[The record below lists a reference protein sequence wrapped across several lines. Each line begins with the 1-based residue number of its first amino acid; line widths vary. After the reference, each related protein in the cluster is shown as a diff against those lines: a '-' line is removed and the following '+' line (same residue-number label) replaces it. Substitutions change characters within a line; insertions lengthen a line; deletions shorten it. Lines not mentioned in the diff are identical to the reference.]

1 MNVLSLF
8 DGMSCGQIALNRIGI
23 KPTKYYASEI
33 DKHAMTVSKANYPD
47 TIYVGD
53 VTKWKEWDI
62 DWSSIDLLLAGS
74 PCQGFSMAGKQL
86 AFDDPRSAL
95 FFVFIDIW
103 EHIQK
108 NNPKAH
114 YLLEN
119 VRMKQE
125 HENVISRILDIKPI
139 IINSALV
146 SAQNRVRLYWTN
158 IHNQKEG
165 LFGFN
170 YCAIPQP
177 QDKGILLKD
186 VLEDQVDDK
195 YYLSDKLIQG
205 FERHA
210 ERHAE
215 RGNGFKFEP
224 KTKETEKGNCLNAR
238 MHKMGADDNYI
249 ITHST
254 QPRTGKGQGGKG
266 HLMKQ
271 DQRSY
276 CLDTGNSQA
285 IEIVAMRGRNPE
297 NPKSRESGLPTKQM
311 LEARTDGKTNCI
323 TTVQKDN
330 LVRKVNQLNKSI
342 ESGGKQPY
350 QHNRVYSEYGLMTA
364 LDTDSGRKSVQTQ
377 SNIRRLTPIECER
390 LQTVP
395 DNYTAHVSDTQRYKM
410 LGNGWTVD
418 VICHILRH
426 LN

>member
-95 FFVFIDIW
+95 FFVFVDIW

-108 NNPKAH
+108 HNPNSH

-125 HENVISRILDIKPI
+125 HENVISRILNIKPI

-158 IHNQKEG
+158 IKNESFG
-165 LFGFN
+165 LFGDLE
-170 YCAIPQP
+170 CTIPQP
-177 QDKGILLKD
+177 DDQGILLKD
-186 VLEDQVDDK
+186 VLEQDVDVK
-195 YYLSDKLIQG
+195 YYIK
-205 FERHA
+205 
-210 ERHAE
+210 
-215 RGNGFKFEP
+215 NP
-224 KTKETEKGNCLNAR
+224 KWEFDGMNLNSKGNTLRVGAQGSQSKKHNFDLIKVNKKGKKKNNQNKAGCLTAGGNSGGNHSD
-238 MHKMGADDNYI
+238 MDLI

-254 QPRTGKGQGGKG
+254 QPRNGKGQGGKG

-285 IEIVAMRGRNPE
+285 IEIE
-297 NPKSRESGLPTKQM
+297 
-311 LEARTDGKTNCI
+311 
-323 TTVQKDN
+323 
-330 LVRKVNQLNKSI
+330 
-342 ESGGKQPY
+342 
-350 QHNRVYSEYGLMTA
+350 
-364 LDTDSGRKSVQTQ
+364 

-395 DNYTAHVSDTQRYKM
+395 DDYTAHVSDTQRYKM

-418 VICHILRH
+418 VICHILQFIDKEK
-426 LN
+426 

>member
-23 KPTKYYASEI
+23 KPNKYYASEI
-33 DKHAMTVSKANYPD
+33 DKHAMQVSKANYPN

-95 FFVFIDIW
+95 FFVFVDIW
-103 EHIQK
+103 NHIK
-108 NNPKAH
+108 KHNPNAH

-139 IINSALV
+139 IINSALL

-158 IHNQKEG
+158 IYNKSEG
-165 LFGFN
+165 LFGFK

-177 QDKGILLKD
+177 KDKGILLKD
-186 VLEDQVDDK
+186 VLEDQVDEK
-195 YYLSDKLIQG
+195 YYLSDKLIKG
-205 FERHA
+205 FQRHA

-224 KTKETEKGNCLNAR
+224 IEDTEIKGASVTTKCGQR
-238 MHKMGADDNYI
+238 PSDDYI

-254 QPRTGKGQGGKG
+254 QPRSGKGQGGKG

-285 IEIVAMRGRNPE
+285 IEI
-297 NPKSRESGLPTKQM
+297 ESK
-311 LEARTDGKTNCI
+311 
-323 TTVQKDN
+323 
-330 LVRKVNQLNKSI
+330 
-342 ESGGKQPY
+342 
-350 QHNRVYSEYGLMTA
+350 
-364 LDTDSGRKSVQTQ
+364 
-377 SNIRRLTPIECER
+377 IRRLTPVECER

-395 DNYTAHVSDTQRYKM
+395 NNYTAHVSDTQRYKM

-418 VICHILRH
+418 VICHILRFMDKQR
-426 LN
+426 